1 MLCIDATSL
10 TALKSFVSS
19 DPIVSAFGNH
29 DVKIYRWS
37 KETHHLLRADDGK
50 GGYPHMV
57 LSMYKEDK
65 KSQGQANFPS
75 HLDFLKDK
83 RKAITVGGL
92 FDEGVVGA
100 IEGGGGGGAAAG
112 AVVGTFLLINA
123 ENANEAKD
131 FMDSDPSGQDKFYE
145 TSYISRYNKIDCT
158 GKFLAFDKYDK
169 HYISPIEKELQ
180 SAGGYEVEKS
190 PWSNW

>member
-100 IEGGGGGGAAAG
+100 IEEGGGG
-112 AVVGTFLLINA
+112 VRLQVPLLVLS
-123 ENANEAKD
+123 
-131 FMDSDPSGQDKFYE
+131 F
-145 TSYISRYNKIDCT
+145 
-158 GKFLAFDKYDK
+158 
-169 HYISPIEKELQ
+169 
-180 SAGGYEVEKS
+180 
-190 PWSNW
+190 

>member
-1 MLCIDATSL
+1 L

-100 IEGGGGGGAAAG
+100 IEEGGGGAAAG

>member
-100 IEGGGGGGAAAG
+100 IEEGGGGAAAG

>member
-1 MLCIDATSL
+1 VLCIDATSL

-100 IEGGGGGGAAAG
+100 IEEGGGGAAAG